1 MPKAITITS
10 QDFFEQFR
18 LSLLLQIRLL
28 QHRQWGS
35 YKGYF
40 LHSPDQ
46 TLLFPILTFP
56 LHHALL

>member
-28 QHRQWGS
+28 QQAVGEL
-35 YKGYF
+35 YGLF
-40 LHSPDQ
+40 LALPRSNL
-46 TLLFPILTFP
+46 TLSNT
-56 LHHALL
+56 